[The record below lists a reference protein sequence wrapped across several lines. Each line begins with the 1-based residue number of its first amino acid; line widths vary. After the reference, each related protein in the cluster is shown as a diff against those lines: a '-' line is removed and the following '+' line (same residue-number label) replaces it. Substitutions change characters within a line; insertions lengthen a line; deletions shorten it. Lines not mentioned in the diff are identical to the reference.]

1 MNKSTR
7 LLITAAAVAGLYAGA
22 SATRAFAANAKSGQ
36 AGQMADKDGKAKA
49 GCGAHACAGKNGC
62 AGKGGCKTSDKG
74 CKAKNSCAGKG
85 GCAVAD
91 AKKDA
96 KAESKKA

>member
-7 LLITAAAVAGLYAGA
+7 LLITTAAIAGLYSG
-22 SATRAFAANAKSGQ
+22 SLATRALAADQK
-36 AGQMADKDGKAKA
+36 AGQTMPKDDAKKKDA
-49 GCGAHACAGKNGC
+49 TCGAHACAGKNGC

-74 CKAKNSCAGKG
+74 CKGKNTCKGKG

-91 AKKDA
+91 DTKKD
-96 KAESKKA
+96 EKKKST